1 VREKKRY
8 STAFRIVL
16 PDGTVRHLESIGQP
30 VFSTNGELVEV
41 VDTEIDVTERMRA
54 EEAYREAQMALAHA
68 NRVATM
74 GQLTASITHE
84 VNQPIT
90 AAVTYASAA
99 RRFLSAEP
107 PNFREVDDALSKIV
121 KEGNRAGEVVERVRA
136 LVKKVP
142 ARKDTVAID
151 DAILEVIAL
160 TRAEAANN
168 SVSMRTQ
175 FAEGLPRVQG
185 DRVQLQQVILNLV
198 VNAIQ
203 AMSAIREG
211 PRELQISID
220 AVPSEGSVRVGV
232 RDTGHGLSPES
243 LSRLFEPFYT
253 TKPEGMG
260 MGLSICRSIIEA
272 HGGRLWAI
280 PCEPQGA
287 LFQFTIP
294 AT

>member
-1 VREKKRY
+1 
-8 STAFRIVL
+8 
-16 PDGTVRHLESIGQP
+16 
-30 VFSTNGELVEV
+30 
-41 VDTEIDVTERMRA
+41 MRA
-54 EEAYREAQMALAHA
+54 QHAEASLRRAEAEARENERRYREAQLELAHA

-90 AAVTYASAA
+90 AAVTYALAA
-99 RRFLSAEP
+99 RRWLSADP
-107 PNFREVDDALSKIV
+107 PNFREVDDALSHVV
-121 KEGNRAGEVVERVRA
+121 KQGNRAGEVLARMRA
-136 LVKKVP
+136 LIKKAP
-142 ARKDTVAID
+142 ARKDAVAIN

-160 TRAEAANN
+160 TRTEATNN
-168 SVSMRTQ
+168 SVSVRTQ
-175 FAEGLPRVQG
+175 LAEGLPRVQG
-185 DRVQLQQVILNLV
+185 DRVQLQQVLLNLII
-198 VNAIQ
+198 NAIE
-203 AMSAIREG
+203 AMRDIGEEE
-211 PRELQISID
+211 RELLISTRNEPYG
-220 AVPSEGSVRVGV
+220 VSVGV
-232 RDTGHGLSPES
+232 RDTGPGLSPES

-294 AT
+294 AD